1 MGMFDYLL
9 YEGHQYQTKNTPSQ
23 LCDNYKI
30 AYDQDSGHQYLWHE
44 NYDAEW
50 VEDDGLF
57 GGTIRQFNHR
67 WEHCADF
74 TGILYFYREDR
85 ANGGWKNDKWVE
97 YKATIINGNCVN
109 IESI

>member
-30 AYDQDSGHQYLWHE
+30 ENNILWHE

-57 GGTIRQFNHR
+57 GGTIRQFNQR

-74 TGILYFYREDR
+74 TGTIYFYREDR

-97 YKATIINGNCVN
+97 YKAKIIDGHCVTIEQI
-109 IESI
+109 